1 MKIYNIE
8 NTKPLFEKLSSC
20 KGDIEIVGENGN
32 AISLSHNS
40 KSDNLKLIAE
50 TFVSGS
56 IKELELNFSDGTDA
70 VGVFQYL
77 TSMHNAA

>member
-8 NTKPLFEKLSSC
+8 NTKPLFEKLSEC
-20 KGDIEIVGENGN
+20 KGEIDLVGENGRK
-32 AISLSHNS
+32 ITLSQKDKN
-40 KSDNLKLIAE
+40 DNLKLIAE
-50 TFVSGS
+50 TFVNGS

-77 TSMHNAA
+77 TGMHNAA